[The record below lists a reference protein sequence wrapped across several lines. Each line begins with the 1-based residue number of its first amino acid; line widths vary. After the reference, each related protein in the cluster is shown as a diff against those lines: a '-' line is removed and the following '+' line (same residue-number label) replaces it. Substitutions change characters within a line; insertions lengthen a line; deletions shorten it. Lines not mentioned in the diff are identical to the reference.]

1 MDDSTAH
8 PEESAVRIRRLIAAA
23 AIVAAVAGASA
34 GPIAADADAH
44 SAPCPTWTCT
54 SNHNE
59 VMATTAVR

>member
-34 GPIAADADAH
+34 GPIAADADAVN
-44 SAPCPTWTCT
+44 CPPWTCT